1 MIQLCGLNFFTL
13 NSLTLSRKRMHRT
26 KSRQN
31 SQVFFLHFGPT
42 LAWFNMPYS
51 FFRISIYTKAERHGT
66 VALYRKGKPKGIYL
80 PPIDLSGGFILHL
93 CITISGP
100 IILMVGNHPYV
111 YVHIW
116 FLHQSYYNLPTIY
129 NKWCF
134 CWTSHFY
141 LGGLTYYGDAI
152 PNISHFLCQNASVQL
167 PNTF

>member
-1 MIQLCGLNFFTL
+1 
-13 NSLTLSRKRMHRT
+13 MHRT

-66 VALYRKGKPKGIYL
+66 VALYRKGKPKAIYL

-111 YVHIW
+111 YVHI
-116 FLHQSYYNLPTIY
+116 
-129 NKWCF
+129 
-134 CWTSHFY
+134 
-141 LGGLTYYGDAI
+141 
-152 PNISHFLCQNASVQL
+152 
-167 PNTF
+167 